1 MVGRSTTANGILSV
15 ARRFVSRSDSG
26 EDGVENCSHC
36 SGLEAREV
44 LFKLSTYLFTIG
56 FLFFFSCKNI
66 LIITVY
72 TH

>member
-15 ARRFVSRSDSG
+15 ARRFVGRSDSG

-44 LFKLSTYLFTIG
+44 LFKLSLSRPK
-56 FLFFFSCKNI
+56 LCSRSNPI
-66 LIITVY
+66 LQQNLL
-72 TH
+72 H